1 MSIRPIV
8 LYPDPVLL
16 APTRLVEQVDDSV
29 RRLVADMIETMY
41 AAPGI
46 GLAANQVGASLRLFV
61 MDPTA
66 GESKDGARALLNP
79 VVLEVFGNETG
90 EEGCLSFPDIT
101 LEIDR
106 PFRARVEAMDL
117 DGHRFVIDGEGL
129 TARVMLHEIEHLE
142 GETFLR
148 NVSPLKRELVKREI
162 RKRMKSGDWIAS
174 AAQ

>member
-1 MSIRPIV
+1 MSIRPVV

-16 APTRLVEQVDDSV
+16 EPTRRVEQVDASV

-46 GLAANQVGASLRLFV
+46 GLAANQVGAPLRLFV

-66 GESKDGARALLNP
+66 GEATDGARVLINP
-79 VVLEVFGNETG
+79 VVLEVSGSEMG

-101 LEIDR
+101 LEIER
-106 PFRARVEAMDL
+106 PLRARVEATDL
-117 DGHRFVIDGEGL
+117 EGRSLVVEGEGL
-129 TARVMLHEIEHLE
+129 LARVMLHEIEHLD

-162 RKRMKSGDWIAS
+162 RKRMKSGDWVAS